1 MASDI
6 QMMMFPIPKDMN
18 LIRTFYQMSMPTKW
32 DKIFRDIWPNEGE
45 RPKIPY
51 ASLGDALRLLFPE
64 IVHIEKMWSTDITRN
79 GWLFSW
85 ELPRDEP
92 FMALMQMWGRM
103 EGERQNREIQ
113 SFIEQLDRGD
123 LDWNK
128 QELRLDE
135 YDTHDNGT
143 PDLGSV
149 PFRCGLLLDWVCT
162 ELAGKEIRVG
172 DQSSLEFRRA
182 YDGRRPHL
190 ISWPAIENSRRG
202 SLWYWSYVLTPSIQT
217 MPGYPEPLLLFAA
230 SIRRW
235 ASDSLVRESGYYDL
249 PPGKTSVYVEVPDSW
264 FTDLP
269 GERDHSFALLPME
282 LAKIERDGRDVWEPV
297 WANFVDQILSRLGTE
312 PTLPNAVEL
321 LEDPPRFLKRE
332 YGSAGLLIRNS
343 NTHHPVTGGVPLTD
357 RRDIF
362 RSVSKLL
369 KPYGFSP
376 IEVSERVRPRVPR
389 KRSSLRAVPYSA
401 MQGREIIQSLRH
413 TVGDRIQF
421 EVLYQTE
428 ATRTALRTEI
438 WKRLLKGIPDETPA
452 SDKITVEGVHI
463 EITFRQ
469 LGAVGSEL
477 DRDGRGGED
486 RRVSQIKEAFHKS
499 DNPIGCI
506 VELHDRE
513 HFKSKRDPK
522 AAIRWGLATRGRL
535 SQFMTPLP
543 IDDNVPDDG
552 IERVSNAVAD
562 MLRQFGN
569 MPGSPF
575 DKMPDRFPSNVQAL
589 AIWVH
594 PRNRLPML
602 VHLAS
607 RSQVAKN
614 VSPIRVMLPTGI
626 RGGCWYSYPE
636 AQLKIGSDEISKI
649 HEDKIRGILKKMLGE
664 FAESSVVDDSPLL
677 MLCDAENMRGRWI
690 WPELQNQKLVVGQ
703 PDGMPW
709 NTAGLKPRLARI
721 RTGNNGEVPQW
732 FEDSLTWSSGLFEAP
747 GRRAYFGIGSKS
759 VTMKSSSQ
767 KESKRDRPFGRHALS
782 RVNEI
787 ILVQLHEG
795 DDCTFWA
802 GAVHRLREMA
812 SHFNDVLSLPL
823 PLHLA
828 KKTEEYIPKWR
839 SRRRL

>member
-51 ASLGDALRLLFPE
+51 ASLGDALRLLFPA

-113 SFIEQLDRGD
+113 SFMEQLDWGD

-172 DQSSLEFRRA
+172 DRLPLRFRRA
-182 YDGRRPHL
+182 YHGRRPHL

-269 GERDHSFALLPME
+269 GERDHSLALLPME

-297 WANFVDQILSRLGTE
+297 WASSVDRIIRRLGTE

-321 LEDPPRFLKRE
+321 LEDPVRFLNRE
-332 YGSAGLLIRNS
+332 HGAAGLTLQS
-343 NTHHPVTGGVPLTD
+343 SHHPVTRGVSLAD

-362 RSVSKLL
+362 HSVSKLL
-369 KPYGFSP
+369 KPYELSP
-376 IEVSERVRPRVPR
+376 IEVSQRVQPRVPR
-389 KRSSLRAVPYSA
+389 KRSPLRAGSYSD
-401 MQGREIIQSLRH
+401 MSGKEVVQSLRQ
-413 TVGDRIQF
+413 TMGDRIRF

-428 ATRTALRTEI
+428 VTRTALRTEI
-438 WKRLLKGIPDETPA
+438 WQRLLQDSKVVAPA
-452 SDKITVEGVHI
+452 SDEIMVEGVHI
-463 EITFRQ
+463 EVAFSP
-469 LGAVGSEL
+469 LGVIGSEL
-477 DRDGRGGED
+477 DRDGRGGEA
-486 RRVSQIKEAFHKS
+486 RRVKQIKNQFTKS
-499 DNPIGCI
+499 DVPVGCM
-506 VELHDRE
+506 VELPDRDY
-513 HFKSKRDPK
+513 FTSKRDPK
-522 AAIRWGLATRGRL
+522 AVIRRGLATRGRL
-535 SQFMTPLP
+535 SQFITPCA
-543 IDDNVPDDG
+543 DEEG
-552 IERVSNAVAD
+552 QRVRSSVAD

-575 DKMPDRFPSNVQAL
+575 DEMSDRFPSNVQAL
-589 AIWVH
+589 GVWIHHQNA
-594 PRNRLPML
+594 LPML

-607 RSQVAKN
+607 RSQVDEN
-614 VSPIRVMLPTGI
+614 GSPIQVMLPIGD

-636 AQLKIGSDEISKI
+636 AQLKIGSDEIPKI
-649 HEDKIRGILKKMLGE
+649 HKDKTRGVLKKMLGE
-664 FAESSVVDDSPLL
+664 FAETVENNSPLL
-677 MLCDAENMRGRWI
+677 MLCDAENMRDPWI

-721 RTGNNGEVPQW
+721 RMGDNGEVPQW
-732 FEDSLTWSSGLFEAP
+732 FEDSLIWSSGLFKAP
-747 GRRAYFGIGSKS
+747 GSHAYFGIGSKP

-812 SHFNDVLSLPL
+812 SHFNDVLRLPL

-828 KKTEEYIPKWR
+828 KKTEEYIPQWR